1 MGSLTLVMGQA
12 FVEVI
17 FINVLLLSDRGLAN
31 MMILM
36 MITWRPGV
44 AGLRPRWEGLRH
56 GGSVFPVPTREALVV
71 DVDPVSAMR
80 PMQAATANNSL
91 EWGVTVP
98 SAPQG
103 RQ

>member
-36 MITWRPGV
+36 MITCHVAARGCGV
-44 AGLRPRWEGLRH
+44 A
-56 GGSVFPVPTREALVV
+56 T
-71 DVDPVSAMR
+71 
-80 PMQAATANNSL
+80 
-91 EWGVTVP
+91 
-98 SAPQG
+98 
-103 RQ
+103 